1 VSATVTT
8 IVPTFQRPQRLARAI
23 ESVLRQTHADLVVQV
38 YDNASQD
45 ETPDVVARLS
55 ERDARVRYVRRPSNL
70 GAAANFARGMADIAT
85 PFFSFL
91 SDDDVLL
98 PEFFATA
105 LAALEKEPAA
115 LMFAGSTLEFDERGT
130 LRYVP
135 LAYWPREGRYDPPES
150 MLRMLD
156 NRHPTWT
163 GAMFRRDAIERIG
176 VLDEDVPAAM
186 DFDYEIRVAS
196 RAPIVVSFKPCAAWI
211 VHPGTVSANQ
221 GVDVVDSLSR
231 VAAKLAGDESI
242 EPRARAEVV
251 QRLRRQIRGKLLEIS
266 VKAQVRGD
274 SATSGQAAQALG
286 DRFGARWLAASL
298 RAMSWSCTRVPPLQ
312 SLLAWMETE
321 RLRARAAASRRRAAA
336 SVPDLARYAEYLKI
350 SPTL

>member
-1 VSATVTT
+1 MSATVTT
-8 IVPTFQRPQRLARAI
+8 IIPTFQRAQLLVRAI
-23 ESVLRQTHADLVVQV
+23 ESVLRQTHTDLVVQV
-38 YDNASQD
+38 YDNASHDDTQQ
-45 ETPDVVARLS
+45 VVAGLTR
-55 ERDARVRYVRRPSNL
+55 RDARVRYVRRPSNL
-70 GAAANFARGMADIAT
+70 GAAANFAQGMADIAT

-105 LAALEKEPAA
+105 LAALAQEPDA
-115 LMFAGSTLEFDERGT
+115 LMFAGSTLEFDESGT

-163 GAMFRRDAIERIG
+163 GAMFRREAIERIG
-176 VLDEDVPAAM
+176 VLDENVPAAM

-196 RAPIVVSFKPCAAWI
+196 RAPLVVSFKPCAAWV
-211 VHPGTVSANQ
+211 VHPGTVSSNQ
-221 GVDVVDSLSR
+221 DVSVVASLSR
-231 VAAKLAGDESI
+231 VAAKLAGDASI
-242 EPRARAEVV
+242 EPGARGEVTR
-251 QRLRRQIRGKLLEIS
+251 RLRRQIRGKLLEIS

-274 SATSGQAAQALG
+274 PATSRQAARALA
-286 DRFGARWLAASL
+286 DQFGARWLGATLAAL
-298 RAMSWSCTRVPPLQ
+298 SWSCTHVPPLQ
-312 SLLAWMETE
+312 ALLVWMEAE

-336 SVPDLARYAEYLKI
+336 SVPDLERYAQYLKM
-350 SPTL
+350 

>member
-1 VSATVTT
+1 MSATVTT
-8 IVPTFQRPQRLARAI
+8 IVPTFQRPHLLVRAI
-23 ESVLRQTHADLVVQV
+23 ESVLRQTYADLVVHV

-45 ETPDVVARLS
+45 ETPDVVARLAA
-55 ERDARVRYVRRPSNL
+55 RDARVRYVRRPQNI
-70 GAAANFARGMADIAT
+70 GVAANFARGMDGIIT

-105 LAALEKEPAA
+105 LAAFAQEPDAM
-115 LMFAGSTLEFDERGT
+115 MFAGSTLEFGEDGT

-163 GAMFRRDAIERIG
+163 GAMFRREVIERIG
-176 VLDEDVPAAM
+176 VLDEKVPAAM

-196 RAPIVVSFKPCAAWI
+196 RSSIVVSFKPCAAWI
-211 VHPGTVSANQ
+211 VHPGTVSGTQRGA
-221 GVDVVDSLSR
+221 VIDSLARVVD
-231 VAAKLAGDESI
+231 KLASDESI
-242 EPRARAEVV
+242 ELGARQAVTR
-251 QRLRRQIRGKLLEIS
+251 RLRRQIRGKLLEIS

-274 SATSGQAAQALG
+274 AATARDAARRLRERGGAWWLG
-286 DRFGARWLAASL
+286 AALAAI
-298 RAMSWSCTRVPPLQ
+298 SWSCSHLRPLQ
-312 SLLAWMETE
+312 ALLVWMESE
-321 RLRARAAASRRRAAA
+321 RLRARAAASRRRAAK
-336 SVPDLARYAEYLKI
+336 SVPDLARYAEYLKM
-350 SPTL
+350 